1 MSEEGTMITG
11 IILASGFS
19 KRMEDEKLLL
29 DVGGVP
35 MVERVIWAAR
45 SPLIG
50 EGILIYRCD
59 AIKEIGKRYS
69 LKTVYNPHAEEGQ
82 SAAVKLG
89 ISCADPATHGFM
101 FFVGDQPCLTQSTV
115 NELIGIFAEKNNS
128 VVVPLYNGRRGN
140 PVIFP
145 SILRE
150 TLLRLEGDCG
160 GRTVIERMGNNI
172 ILVPI
177 DEGNE
182 GKDIDTKA
190 DYEKIHNFSDEKN
203 HFA

>member
-1 MSEEGTMITG
+1 VKRVLVTG

-19 KRMEDEKLLL
+19 RRMEDEKLLL

-35 MVERVIWAAR
+35 MVERVIRAAQ

-50 EGILIYRCD
+50 EGILIYRSG
-59 AIKEIGKRYS
+59 AVKEIGERYN

-89 ISCADPATHGFM
+89 ISSADPAADGFM

-115 NELIGIFAEKNNS
+115 NELMGIFARKNRS

-150 TLLRLEGDCG
+150 ALLGLEGDCG
-160 GRTVIERMGNNI
+160 GRTVIERMENNI
-172 ILVPI
+172 VSVPI
-177 DEGNE
+177 DEGDE
-182 GKDIDTKA
+182 GNDIDTKA
-190 DYEKIHNFSDEKN
+190 DYAKIVRSLSRRSW
-203 HFA
+203 

>member
-1 MSEEGTMITG
+1 MITA

-35 MVERVIWAAR
+35 MVERVIRAAQ

-59 AIKEIGKRYS
+59 AIKEIGERYS
-69 LKTVYNPHAEEGQ
+69 LKTVYNPHAAEGQ

-89 ISCADPATHGFM
+89 VSCAHPATDGFM

-115 NELIGIFAEKNNS
+115 NELIGIFTGKNS
-128 VVVPLYNGRRGN
+128 SIVVPLYNGSRGN

-150 TLLRLEGDCG
+150 TLLKLEGDCG
-160 GRTVIERMGNNI
+160 GRTVIERMENNVV
-172 ILVPI
+172 LVPV

-182 GKDIDTKA
+182 GKDIDTKS
-190 DYEKIHNFSDEKN
+190 DYEKIHNWTTS
-203 HFA
+203 

>member
-1 MSEEGTMITG
+1 MKRVLITG

-19 KRMEDEKLLL
+19 RRMEDEKLLL

-35 MVERVIWAAR
+35 MVERVIRAAQ

-50 EGILIYRCD
+50 EGILIYRDD
-59 AIKEIGKRYS
+59 AIKEIGERYR

-89 ISCADPATHGFM
+89 IASADPAADGFM

-115 NELIGIFAEKNNS
+115 NALIGIFAGQNSS

-145 SILRE
+145 SLLRE
-150 TLLRLEGDCG
+150 TLLGLEGDCG
-160 GRTVIERMGNNI
+160 GRTVLEGMKDTIV
-172 ILVPI
+172 LVPI
-177 DEGNE
+177 DAGSEGR
-182 GKDIDTKA
+182 DIDTKA
-190 DYEKIHNFSDEKN
+190 DYEKMLRSPE
-203 HFA
+203 A

>member
-1 MSEEGTMITG
+1 VKRVLITG

-19 KRMEDEKLLL
+19 RRMEDEKLLL

-35 MVERVIWAAR
+35 MVERVIRAAQ

-50 EGILIYRCD
+50 EVVLIYRDD
-59 AIKEIGKRYS
+59 AIKEIGKRYR

-89 ISCADPATHGFM
+89 ISAADPAADGFM

-115 NELIGIFAEKNNS
+115 NELIGIFSGKKSS

-145 SILRE
+145 SLLRE
-150 TLLRLEGDCG
+150 TLLGLEGDCG
-160 GRTVIERMGNNI
+160 GRNVIEGMKDTI
-172 ILVPI
+172 VLVPI
-177 DEGNE
+177 AAGIEGR
-182 GKDIDTKA
+182 DIDSKA
-190 DYEKIHNFSDEKN
+190 DYEKIHHLMTS
-203 HFA
+203 

>member
-1 MSEEGTMITG
+1 
-11 IILASGFS
+11 
-19 KRMEDEKLLL
+19 MEDEKLLL

-35 MVERVIWAAR
+35 MVERVIRAAQ

-59 AIKEIGKRYS
+59 AIKEIGERYS
-69 LKTVYNPHAEEGQ
+69 LKTLYNPHAAEGQ
-82 SAAVKLG
+82 SAALKLG
-89 ISCADPATHGFM
+89 VSCAHPATDGFM

-115 NELIGIFAEKNNS
+115 NELIGIFTGKNS
-128 VVVPLYNGRRGN
+128 SIVVPLYNGSRGN

-150 TLLRLEGDCG
+150 TLLELEGDCG
-160 GRTVIERMGNNI
+160 GRTVIERMENNVV
-172 ILVPI
+172 LVPV

-182 GKDIDTKA
+182 GKDIDTKS
-190 DYEKIHNFSDEKN
+190 DYEKIHNWTTS
-203 HFA
+203 

>member
-1 MSEEGTMITG
+1 MKRVLITG

-19 KRMEDEKLLL
+19 RRMEEEKLLL

-35 MVERVIWAAR
+35 MVERVIRAAR

-50 EGILIYRCD
+50 EVILIYRCD
-59 AIKEIGKRYS
+59 AIKEIGERHS
-69 LKTVYNPHAEEGQ
+69 LNTVYNPHAEEGQ

-89 ISCADPATHGFM
+89 ISCADPATDGFM

-115 NELIGIFAEKNNS
+115 NELIGTFTGKNS
-128 VVVPLYNGRRGN
+128 SIVVPLYNGSRGN

-150 TLLRLEGDCG
+150 TLLTLEGDCG
-160 GRTVIERMGNNI
+160 GRTVIEGMENNI
-172 ILVPI
+172 VLVPI
-177 DEGNE
+177 DAGSEGN
-182 GKDIDTKA
+182 DIDTQA
-190 DYEKIHNFSDEKN
+190 DYEKMVCCPRKLW
-203 HFA
+203 

>member
-35 MVERVIWAAR
+35 MVERVIRAAQ

-59 AIKEIGKRYS
+59 AIKEIGERYS
-69 LKTVYNPHAEEGQ
+69 LKTLYNPHAAEGQ
-82 SAAVKLG
+82 SAALKLG
-89 ISCADPATHGFM
+89 VSCAHPATDGFM

-115 NELIGIFAEKNNS
+115 NELIEIFAGKNS
-128 VVVPLYNGRRGN
+128 SIVVPLYNGSRGN

-150 TLLRLEGDCG
+150 TLLTLEGDCG
-160 GRTVIERMGNNI
+160 GRTVIERMENNVV
-172 ILVPI
+172 LVPV

-190 DYEKIHNFSDEKN
+190 DYEKMVRSPED
-203 HFA
+203 